1 MSTIKMLIQIITL
14 LVMIYILVLI
24 LKIDESREKRL
35 NEINKN
41 LTTIDN
47 QLEIDIVTIEVVE

>member
-1 MSTIKMLIQIITL
+1 MDKIKILLQIITL

-24 LKIDESREKRL
+24 FKIDDSREKRL
-35 NEINKN
+35 DSIDKN
-41 LTTIDN
+41 LTTIAN